1 MKTLIPEADIMAALD
16 AAIAI
21 LAETSQEHAQ
31 EIGRYIHQSFRPNPE
46 LVPLGVAMMFAQG
59 SEELEQRMVEAI
71 YPETLANTASNLVLE
86 QLRKLPGVDDIFQR
100 FFNQVA

>member
-1 MKTLIPEADIMAALD
+1 MKTLIPEADIKAALD

-46 LVPLGVAMMFAQG
+46 LVPIGVAMMFHQG
-59 SEELEQRMVEAI
+59 APTLERTMQKAVWGEPMI
-71 YPETLANTASNLVLE
+71 NISTNLVLE
-86 QLRKLPGVDDIFQR
+86 QLRKLPGVDDVFQR
-100 FFNQVA
+100 FSNQVG